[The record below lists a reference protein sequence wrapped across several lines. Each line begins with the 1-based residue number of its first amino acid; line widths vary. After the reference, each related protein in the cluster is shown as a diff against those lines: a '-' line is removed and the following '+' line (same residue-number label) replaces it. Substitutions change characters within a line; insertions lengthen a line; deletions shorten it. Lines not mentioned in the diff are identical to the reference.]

1 MALLVPEGLSLN
13 KLPKSERQFMRR
25 MLPTLSDDWLM
36 VPQHALTT
44 PARDF
49 EADVVMVNQGYGVLV
64 VEVKGGP
71 FTIIDGQWYTRG
83 ERRKVSPPKQA
94 RKAAYSLRKWL
105 QEGHGLLRDLNVQ
118 YALALVDV
126 IDLVELDGGL
136 PAEIARDQLLLAS
149 DLSDPDEAIE
159 RAMATG
165 ERNHRLEPGQV
176 TAVVNALCPDVDFVW
191 DRQVRATH
199 ARASLNS
206 ITDDRTSTLA
216 TLDLNRHVVV
226 SGPAGSGKTRLVCE
240 WAARAVARKERTL
253 LTCFNL
259 AMAETL
265 VDLVPEHDLLTV
277 MGVQRFMRTV
287 EGPPSLPIPADAGED
302 WWRIEPFRRVLDHIG
317 DVVVRFDTI
326 VVDEGQDFGPLW
338 FEALDA
344 LLDEEG
350 RTRMLVVADP
360 GQGIF
365 DRDFALPDARHDLV
379 RAELDVNC
387 RNTRNIAR
395 LLRRFGGAR
404 PARGVPEGDPIVHLA
419 CDDAA
424 EVTAKV
430 GYVVEAMLRRDG
442 VDPENLI
449 VLTGH
454 TKLRDQIRAD
464 RPKGVAFT
472 SWDDRS
478 DGGVVC
484 ETLHKLKGLERDVVV
499 LATVDAN
506 LDDEKFYVA
515 ASRAVSRLIVI
526 GPPELL
532 ERLGLGG

>member
-1 MALLVPEGLSLN
+1 MALLVPEDLSLDG
-13 KLPKSERQFMRR
+13 LPKSERQFIRR

-49 EADVVMVNQGYGVLV
+49 ETDVVMINQAYGVLA
-64 VEVKGGP
+64 VEVKGGS
-71 FTIIDGQWYTRG
+71 FTIRDGQWYTRG
-83 ERRKVSPPKQA
+83 EHRVSPWVQA
-94 RKAAYSLRKWL
+94 RKATYELRDWL
-105 QEGHGLLRDLNVQ
+105 QDRHALLHDLNVQ
-118 YALALVDV
+118 YAVALMDV
-126 IDLVELDGGL
+126 VDLVELDGSL

-149 DLSDPDEAIE
+149 DLSDPDEVIE

-165 ERNHRLEPGQV
+165 DRNHMIGSNQV

-191 DRQVRATH
+191 DPQVRATH
-199 ARASLNS
+199 ARASLNG
-206 ITDDRTSTLA
+206 ITADQTGTLA

-253 LTCFNL
+253 LTCFNR

-265 VDLVPEHDLLTV
+265 VDLGPEHDLLTV

-326 VVDEGQDFGPLW
+326 VVDEGQDFDPLW

-344 LLDEEG
+344 LLDKEG
-350 RTRMLVVADP
+350 RARMLVVADP

-379 RAELDVNC
+379 RAELVVNC

-395 LLRRFGGAR
+395 QLRRFGGAR
-404 PARGVPEGDPIVHLA
+404 PARGVPKGDPIVRLA
-419 CDDAA
+419 CDDAT

-430 GYVVEAMLRRDG
+430 GYEVEAMLRRDR
-442 VDPENLI
+442 VDPENLM

-454 TKLRDQIRAD
+454 TKLRDRIRAD
-464 RPKGVAFT
+464 RPEGVAFT

-499 LATVDAN
+499 LATVDTN
-506 LDDEKFYVA
+506 LDNEEFYVA

-532 ERLGLGG
+532 ERLGPWG